1 MFKNVASVEISEL
14 KDALNYAEY
23 LLAQNLQEKE
33 GLLKKDAEHNFEI
46 KKVEDRLR
54 ETSDAKKKAD
64 NTISELEQKC
74 GRAEE
79 SNKMVS
85 ACCTANSDLNLK
97 IRATFELIHFMCRCK
112 TKSKIDSGYS
122 SVRLT
127 SERKRSQR

>member
-1 MFKNVASVEISEL
+1 MASVEISEL

-33 GLLKKDAEHNFEI
+33 GLMKKDAGHNFEI

-54 ETSDAKKKAD
+54 ETSDAKKKAES
-64 NTISELEQKC
+64 TILDLEQKC

-85 ACCTANSDLNLK
+85 TRCTANSDLNLK
-97 IRATFELIHFMCRCK
+97 FRGTFELIHFMYRCK
-112 TKSKIDSGYS
+112 IKSKIDSDYS
-122 SVRLT
+122 NVRLA
-127 SERKRSQR
+127 SEREKSPK

>member
-64 NTISELEQKC
+64 NTIVELEQKC

-85 ACCTANSDLNLK
+85 GRCTANSDLNLK
-97 IRATFELIHFMCRCK
+97 I
-112 TKSKIDSGYS
+112 SGT
-122 SVRLT
+122 LN
-127 SERKRSQR
+127 